1 MNMSGYNEYNIAQ
14 LTEFRGRIEATLKS
28 SRTLQEAAQGFAESL
43 YEELEASTILARVFT
58 TVRFGELP
66 GPDKQFVKRIATD
79 RGCGDELDDQTTVV
93 SLLGT
98 RGKHPKWSQRYQSQ
112 SRLGIPL
119 VSESFIKTIPM
130 SARLLN
136 AADTGV
142 HWVEKQQTRL
152 VVKSF
157 GKMAQLLYV
166 GDAKAAVTEDGF
178 KIVTDQ
184 EFVESHDVRTVLGL
198 GGVYLNGSYVSA
210 MLFTKESIPQ
220 EKTDK
225 FLTLIHAF
233 KSITNNLVMNGKIFE
248 P

>member
-1 MNMSGYNEYNIAQ
+1 MPGYNDYHIAR
-14 LTEFRGRIEATLKS
+14 LTEFRSRIEEALRS
-28 SRTLQEAAQGFAESL
+28 SPTLQEAAQSFAELL
-43 YEELEASTILARVFT
+43 YEELEASTVLARVFT
-58 TVRFGELP
+58 TVRFSELP
-66 GPDKQFVKRIATD
+66 ALDRQFVTRVAAE
-79 RGCGDELDDQTTVV
+79 RGCQDELNDQTTVV

-98 RGKHPKWSQRYQSQ
+98 RGRQPSWKQRYQSK

-119 VSESFIKTIPM
+119 LSASFIKTIPM

-142 HWVEKQQTRL
+142 RWIERQQTRI

-157 GKMAQLLYV
+157 GQMAQLLYV
-166 GDAKAAVTEDGF
+166 EDAKEAVTGDGF
-178 KIVTDQ
+178 KIVADQ
-184 EFVESHDVRTVLGL
+184 DFVERFDIRTVLGL

-210 MLFTKESIPQ
+210 MLFTNELIPQ
-220 EKTDK
+220 EKAEK

-233 KSITNNLVMNGKIFE
+233 KSTTTNLVMNGKIFE